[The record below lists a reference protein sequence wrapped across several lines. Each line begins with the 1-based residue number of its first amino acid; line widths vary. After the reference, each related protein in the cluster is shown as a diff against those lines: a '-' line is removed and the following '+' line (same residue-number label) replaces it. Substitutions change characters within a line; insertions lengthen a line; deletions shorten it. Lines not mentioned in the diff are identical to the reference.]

1 MSLLRNSTIDALL
14 ADSLIQTL
22 MRADQVEPQAL
33 RALLNGAASR
43 ITATRRARA
52 AERSGVV
59 FVRSKSERRGRNRT
73 RRSSLAGRRAY
84 VAGIAGRRFAA
95 SELLLSPR

>member
-1 MSLLRNSTIDALL
+1 MSLHRNSTIDELL
-14 ADSLIQTL
+14 ADPLIQTV

-43 ITATRRARA
+43 IIATRRERA

-59 FVRSKSERRGRNRT
+59 FVRSPSERRGREPDAP
-73 RRSSLAGRRAY
+73 LAARRATR
-84 VAGIAGRRFAA
+84 VRGGDCRSA
-95 SELLLSPR
+95 LCC

>member
-1 MSLLRNSTIDALL
+1 MSLLRNSTIDELL

-59 FVRSKSERRGRNRT
+59 FVRSKSERRGREPDAP
-73 RRSSLAGRRAY
+73 LVARRA
-84 VAGIAGRRFAA
+84 
-95 SELLLSPR
+95 PRVRGGDCRSALCC

>member
-59 FVRSKSERRGRNRT
+59 FVRSKSER
-73 RRSSLAGRRAY
+73 GRREPDAPL
-84 VAGIAGRRFAA
+84 AA
-95 SELLLSPR
+95 LRAPRVRSGDCRSALCC